1 MGTDSRSGKSPGVS
15 LGDGSNGLTTDVTPP
30 NAYCE
35 LQRRVADS
43 PLRFSFT
50 WRETEFRA
58 TVEAGE
64 GWLRLTL
71 QNDLAPLPYSVEG
84 KSRRNSLLAIVDT
97 HHGEPAGK
105 LRVVRGRDVVLEG
118 GIELPRGSGNT
129 VNDIVSTLTILVLRA
144 APHLDLLA
152 ERATSLEGLNSTP
165 H

>member
-1 MGTDSRSGKSPGVS
+1 MGTDTRSSNTPAAS
-15 LGDGSNGLTTDVTPP
+15 LGDGLNVDAVAP
-30 NAYCE
+30 NAYSE

-64 GWLRLTL
+64 DGLRLTL
-71 QNDLAPLPYSVEG
+71 QNDLAPLPYSAED
-84 KSRRNSLLAIVDT
+84 KSRRGNLLAIVDT
-97 HHGEPAGK
+97 RDGDSAGK
-105 LRVVRGRDVVLEG
+105 LRVVRGRDIVLEA
-118 GIELPRGSGNT
+118 GIELPQECGNT
-129 VNDIVSTLTILVLRA
+129 VNNIISTLTILVLRA

-152 ERATSLEGLNSTP
+152 ERATSFDELKTTS